1 MNALFPFPE
10 VGQAPR
16 QGPEIIID
24 SFAGGGGA
32 STGILM
38 ALGRHPEV
46 AINHDELAVAMHTA
60 NHPDTDHYC
69 TSVYQVDPRDAAKGR
84 PVGLLWASP
93 DCKHF
98 SKAKGGKPVSKNIR
112 GLAWTVTHYAELVR
126 PRVIIL
132 ENVEEFKTWGPLTD
146 DGRPHADRKGETFT
160 AWVKSL
166 RRLGYRV
173 DWRELRACD
182 YGAPTIRKR
191 LFVIARRDGH
201 PIVWPDPTHGA
212 PNSAAVLAG
221 HRQPW
226 QTAADIIDWSIP
238 CPSIFD
244 RTKPLAE
251 ATLRRIAKGIMRHVI
266 QAQEPFIV
274 DDHAHNLVQVGYG
287 ERPGQAP
294 RALDLGK
301 PLGTLVATGKHAL
314 VSAHISRQFGRSFGA
329 NIAAPL
335 GTVTAGG
342 GGKAALVSA
351 FMAKHYTG
359 VVGQDLSAPLGT
371 VTTVDHHSV
380 VAAHIAKYRRDSA
393 GSPATEPFPTITASS
408 FSKRPGGNP
417 PLAVCSAHLTHFYG
431 SGAGEGDPR
440 KPLKTATAG
449 GTHAGLVAALLTKY
463 YSTGGQDQVI
473 SDPLHTVTTTDR
485 YGLVT
490 VQLGGEP
497 YVITD
502 IGLRMLQPRELF
514 RAQGFPDDY
523 QIDLTHNGRALSK
536 SDQVRMCGNSV
547 CPPIAAALV
556 GANVPELVTNQEAA
570 E

>member
-1 MNALFPFPE
+1 MNAILPFPTTTHPP
-10 VGQAPR
+10 GR
-16 QGPEIIID
+16 PEIIID

-32 STGILM
+32 STGIYM

-46 AINHDELAVAMHTA
+46 AINHDELAVAMHAA
-60 NHPDTDHYC
+60 NHPSTDHYC
-69 TSVYQVDPRDAAKGR
+69 KSVYQVDPRDAAKGR

-112 GLAWTVTHYAELVR
+112 DLAWTVTHYAELVR

-132 ENVEEFKTWGPLTD
+132 ENVEEFKTWGPLSD
-146 DGRPHADRKGETFT
+146 DGRPHAGRKGETFA

-238 CPSIFD
+238 CPSIFS
-244 RTKPLAE
+244 RSKPLAE
-251 ATLRRIAKGIMRHVI
+251 ATLRRIAKGIMRHVV

-274 DDHAHNLVQVGYG
+274 ADHAHSLVQVGYG

-294 RALDLGK
+294 RALDIGK

-314 VSAHISRQFGRSFGA
+314 VSAHVSRQFGRSFGA
-329 NIAAPL
+329 SIAAPL

-342 GGKAALVSA
+342 GKAALVSA
-351 FMAKHYTG
+351 FLAKHYTG
-359 VVGQDLSAPLGT
+359 VIGQDLGTPLGT

-380 VAAHIAKYRRDSA
+380 VAAHLSHFSGR
-393 GSPATEPFPTITASS
+393 GS
-408 FSKRPGGNP
+408 
-417 PLAVCSAHLTHFYG
+417 
-431 SGAGEGDPR
+431 GEGDPR
-440 KPLKTATAG
+440 KPIKTATAG
-449 GTHAGLVAALLTKY
+449 GNHAGLVAALLTKY

-490 VQLGGEP
+490 VHLCGEP

-556 GANVPELVTNQEAA
+556 AANVPELATKQEAA